1 MARFTARDAVVL
13 GAILVFAAL
22 LMLHAGSRR
31 GAELMPW
38 PDGLEYAAMAVN
50 LAHGMGPVL
59 HFGGYTYPSRYTAGY
74 PLILA
79 AVVPRIVAVSHAY
92 IVTIALGLLAIAAI
106 FALARRMFDLQTA
119 TIAALV
125 LATSPV
131 FITYS
136 TLVLSDVPAML
147 LAIVAAWLLF
157 AITIDE
163 QNPDTR
169 PRAALAMWAAFGLAS
184 GYSVAIRPT
193 NATLLVGIA
202 VAFVLAPPTKAKS
215 AKLIQEIGEL
225 TKPITAF
232 AVAFAVPII
241 WLLRINSVHLGGALR
256 SGYAWWVK
264 EVYGTGGAGFSIAY
278 LFGPTLPRNPHGN
291 VLIYLSALL
300 GVDGMLG
307 DRGDARYFLYPF
319 AAAVFAIIG
328 IVAIVRSPALRAARR
343 VIWFGLGFLAALFA
357 IYIFHVFTDVVFL
370 LPGTFV
376 LFIGAGYGAMVANR
390 WMRATLASN
399 LKTSGQTARAIGVII
414 LDAILLIAIAGDV
427 VARLSSPPTASPIVA
442 AFEQVDGQIP
452 PDATI
457 ASNISLQFLQLYIPG
472 SDRQFIGLS
481 SSDPGES
488 FTDYHLSRLF
498 VKRTQGWTGP
508 IPPTIFV
515 GDSISPQAEKLL
527 AAKARTSA
535 GAYLLLCAPESS
547 EYGAVLKE
555 DMGKLG
561 TAFTMTPLFEDRS
574 LALFRLTPAS

>member
-1 MARFTARDAVVL
+1 MTRFSIRDAVVL
-13 GAILVFAAL
+13 AAILAFAML
-22 LMLHAGSRR
+22 LMLHSGSRR
-31 GAELMPW
+31 GAEFMPW

-74 PLILA
+74 PLIVA
-79 AVVPRIVAVSHAY
+79 AFVPRVVAVSHAY
-92 IVTIALGLLAIAAI
+92 IVTIALGLLAIAAL
-106 FALARRMFDLQTA
+106 FGLTRRMFDLPSA
-119 TIAALV
+119 TIASLV
-125 LATSPV
+125 LAASPV

-157 AITIDE
+157 AITLDE
-163 QNPDTR
+163 ENPIARSRVT
-169 PRAALAMWAAFGLAS
+169 LAMWAGFGLTA
-184 GYSVAIRPT
+184 GYSAAIRPT
-193 NATLLVGIA
+193 NATLLVGLALAI
-202 VAFVLAPPTKAKS
+202 VIAPPAREKIKEMAKPL
-215 AKLIQEIGEL
+215 A
-225 TKPITAF
+225 AF
-232 AVAFAVPII
+232 AVAFAIPVI
-241 WLLRINSVHLGGALR
+241 WLLRINAVYLGGALR

-264 EVYGTGGAGFSIAY
+264 EVYGAGGTGFSIAY

-291 VLIYLSALL
+291 VLIYVSALL

-328 IVAIVRSPALRAARR
+328 IIAIVRSPASRAARR
-343 VIWFGLGFLAALFA
+343 VVWLGLGFLAALFA

-370 LPGTFV
+370 LPATFV
-376 LFIGAGYGAMVANR
+376 LFIDAAYGATLANR
-390 WMRATLASN
+390 WMRAKLASSR
-399 LKTSGQTARAIGVII
+399 KTPRETAAAIGVII
-414 LDAILLIAIAGDV
+414 LDVILVVAIGGEVI
-427 VARLSSPPTASPIVA
+427 ARLSTPPTASPMVA
-442 AFEQVDGQIP
+442 ALEQIDPRLP

-472 SDRQFIGLS
+472 SERQFVGLS

-508 IPPTIFV
+508 IPPTIFA
-515 GDSISPQAEKLL
+515 GDSMSPQAEKLL
-527 AAKARTSA
+527 TAKARSSA

-547 EYGAVLKE
+547 EYGTVLKDE
-555 DMGKLG
+555 MAKLG
-561 TAFTMTPLFEDRS
+561 AAFRMTPLFEDRA
-574 LALFRLTPAS
+574 LALFRLTPPS

>member
-1 MARFTARDAVVL
+1 MARFSVRDAVVL
-13 GAILVFAAL
+13 AAILVFAIL

-31 GAELMPW
+31 GAEFMPW

-79 AVVPRIVAVSHAY
+79 AVVPLIVAVSHAY
-92 IVTIALGLLAIAAI
+92 LVTIALGLLAITAI
-106 FALARRMFDLQTA
+106 FALARRIFDLQTA

-147 LAIVAAWLLF
+147 ITIVAAWLLF

-163 QNPDTR
+163 ENPQAR
-169 PRAALAMWAAFGLAS
+169 PRAVLALWAGFGLAA

-193 NATLLVGIA
+193 NATLLVGLA
-202 VAFVLAPPTKAKS
+202 LAFVMVRPPRTKIA
-215 AKLIQEIGEL
+215 EL
-225 TKPITAF
+225 TKPIAAF
-232 AVAFAVPII
+232 AVAFAIPVV
-241 WLLRINSVHLGGALR
+241 WLLRINSVYLGGALR

-264 EVYGTGGAGFSIAY
+264 EVYGAGGTGFSIAY

-291 VLIYLSALL
+291 VLIYVSALL

-328 IVAIVRSPALRAARR
+328 IVAIVRSPAPRAARR
-343 VIWFGLGFLAALFA
+343 VVWLGLGFLVALFA

-376 LFIGAGYGAMVANR
+376 LFIGAGYGAALANR
-390 WMRATLASN
+390 RMRATLA
-399 LKTSGQTARAIGVII
+399 LRRKTSRETAGAIGVII
-414 LDAILLIAIAGDV
+414 LDALLLIAVGGDV
-427 VARLSSPPTASPIVA
+427 VARLSSPPIASPIVA
-442 AFEQVDGQIP
+442 AFEQVDARIP

-457 ASNISLQFLQLYIPG
+457 ASNISLQFLRLYIPG

-515 GDSISPQAEKLL
+515 GGSVSAPAEKLL
-527 AAKARTSA
+527 TTKARASG

-547 EYGAVLKE
+547 EYATVLKDE
-555 DMGKLG
+555 MAKLG
-561 TAFTMTPLFEDRS
+561 AAFTMTPLFEDRS
-574 LALFRLTPAS
+574 LALFRLISR

>member
-1 MARFTARDAVVL
+1 M
-13 GAILVFAAL
+13 
-22 LMLHAGSRR
+22 MLHAGSRR
-31 GAELMPW
+31 GAEFMPW

-79 AVVPRIVAVSHAY
+79 AVVPRVVAVSHAY
-92 IVTIALGLLAIAAI
+92 LVTIAMGLLAIAAI
-106 FALARRMFDLQTA
+106 FALTRRMFDLQTA
-119 TIAALV
+119 TIAALL

-147 LAIVAAWLLF
+147 VTIVAACLLF
-157 AITIDE
+157 AITIGE
-163 QNPDTR
+163 ETPNAR
-169 PRAALAMWAAFGLAS
+169 PRAALATWAGFGLAA

-193 NATLLVGIA
+193 NATLLVGLA
-202 VAFVLAPPTKAKS
+202 LAFVMVRPPRTKIA
-215 AKLIQEIGEL
+215 EL
-225 TKPITAF
+225 TKPIVAF
-232 AVAFAVPII
+232 AVAFAIPVV
-241 WLLRINSVHLGGALR
+241 WLLRINSVYLGGALR

-264 EVYGTGGAGFSIAY
+264 EVYGAGGTGFSIAY

-291 VLIYLSALL
+291 VLIYVSALL

-343 VIWFGLGFLAALFA
+343 VVWFGLGFLAALFA

-376 LFIGAGYGAMVANR
+376 LFVATGYGAALANR
-390 WMRATLASN
+390 RMRATLASRR
-399 LKTSGQTARAIGVII
+399 KTSRETAGAIGVLI
-414 LDAILLIAIAGDV
+414 LDALLLIAIGGDV
-427 VARLSSPPTASPIVA
+427 IARLSSPPMASPIVA
-442 AFEQVDGQIP
+442 AFEQVDAQIP

-457 ASNISLQFLQLYIPG
+457 ASNISLEFLQLYIPG
-472 SDRQFIGLS
+472 TDRQFVGLS

-488 FTDYHLSRLF
+488 FTDYHLNRLF

-515 GDSISPQAEKLL
+515 GDSVSARAEKLL
-527 AAKARTSA
+527 TAKARKSG

-547 EYGAVLKE
+547 EYGTVLKDE
-555 DMGKLG
+555 MAKLG
-561 TAFTMTPLFEDRS
+561 AAFTMTPLFEDRS
-574 LALFRLTPAS
+574 LALFRLTPPS

>member
-79 AVVPRIVAVSHAY
+79 AVAPRIVAVSHAY
-92 IVTIALGLLAIAAI
+92 IVTIALGLLAIATI

-169 PRAALAMWAAFGLAS
+169 PRAAVAMWAAFGLAA

-193 NATLLVGIA
+193 NAILLVGLALGLVMVRPPRTRIA
-202 VAFVLAPPTKAKS
+202 
-215 AKLIQEIGEL
+215 EL
-225 TKPITAF
+225 TKPIVAF
-232 AVAFAVPII
+232 AVAFAIPVV
-241 WLLRINSVHLGGALR
+241 WLLRINSVYLGGALR

-319 AAAVFAIIG
+319 AAALFAIIG

-376 LFIGAGYGAMVANR
+376 LFIGAGYGAAFANR
-390 WMRATLASN
+390 RMRATLASRR
-399 LKTSGQTARAIGVII
+399 KTSLETAGAIGVII
-414 LDAILLIAIAGDV
+414 LDAILLIAIVGDV

-515 GDSISPQAEKLL
+515 GDTISPQAEKLL